1 MRVTS
6 GMEAG
11 GVRPGGTTLRG
22 TAANTP
28 LLSPPLPAC
37 HAARAPASGRPSVC
51 RASPSRYDF
60 VHHNFLGRE
69 CSSAKI
75 VLAMDVL
82 QGYVREKR
90 SLRPQRG
97 SCRKWSICDGRQKN
111 FSDIQ
116 NPCKRLS
123 FKRSAFKSFAR
134 THYGSEKF
142 FRPSHCGMSADASLG
157 PPHLSKKFLGHCPA
171 KRRQMPRSG
180 RLTSQNSVNRLLLEA
195 PADDVVDGVDRDE
208 GVLVFLE
215 HDFLELVDLE
225 ARDDAVEHFL
235 GLARVAA
242 LPV

>member
-1 MRVTS
+1 MAV
-6 GMEAG
+6 
-11 GVRPGGTTLRG
+11 
-22 TAANTP
+22 
-28 LLSPPLPAC
+28 
-37 HAARAPASGRPSVC
+37 
-51 RASPSRYDF
+51 
-60 VHHNFLGRE
+60 
-69 CSSAKI
+69 K
-75 VLAMDVL
+75 
-82 QGYVREKR
+82 
-90 SLRPQRG
+90 
-97 SCRKWSICDGRQKN
+97 KN

-123 FKRSAFKSFAR
+123 FKRSAFKSSFAR